1 MFKAPKRGLT
11 LDHLWLWLI
20 VSVVPM
26 FLSVIQCANYN
37 DLASEGKE
45 WWEIVLI
52 ALATQGGP
60 FVALV
65 ADPDLKRD
73 LIFRY
78 AGIGGGMLV
87 IGVTNFFLIKPSP
100 ILFWKILAWVF
111 YGLAVITWFVLG
123 QVALRI
129 ALS

>member
-20 VSVVPM
+20 ASVVPM

-37 DLASEGKE
+37 DMASESKA
-45 WWEIVLI
+45 WWEIILI
-52 ALATQGGP
+52 ALTTQGGP
-60 FVALV
+60 FVGLV
-65 ADPDLKRD
+65 ADPDMKRD

-78 AGIGGGMLV
+78 AGLGGGMLV
-87 IGVTNFFLIKPSP
+87 IGLTSFFLIKPSP

-123 QVALRI
+123 QVALRV